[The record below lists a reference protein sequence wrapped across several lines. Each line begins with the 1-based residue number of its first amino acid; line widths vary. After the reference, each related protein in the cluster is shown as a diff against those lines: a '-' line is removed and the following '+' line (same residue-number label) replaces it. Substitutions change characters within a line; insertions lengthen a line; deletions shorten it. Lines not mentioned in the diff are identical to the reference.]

1 MAAAVASVAAAAK
14 QTFRPFLGSISKR
27 VELARKRKLLYIDCH
42 SEAQVFLCKN
52 ELIYPEKIT
61 GIFSSYAKCQKYLR
75 RKKCPGCHICLTPGI
90 FRRKWNLIL
99 TSIFIHKQSV
109 WAKLQEWHLKWKNLY
124 PLNKILQSNL
134 IIFSVEQSMYQF
146 SCQDKIRNNSLNSKS
161 KI

>member
-61 GIFSSYAKCQKYLR
+61 GIFSSSTQSVKN
-75 RKKCPGCHICLTPGI
+75 ICAGKNAQAVTFVWPQEFLE
-90 FRRKWNLIL
+90 RKWNLIL

-109 WAKLQEWHLKWKNLY
+109 WAKLQEWHLKWKIFWMKITLIWKWKKKPNLG
-124 PLNKILQSNL
+124 
-134 IIFSVEQSMYQF
+134 IFQKLGLWRALLF
-146 SCQDKIRNNSLNSKS
+146 SY
-161 KI
+161 